1 DHFPVRARG
10 RNEPVRADSGARDRD
25 SGDRPHRVG
34 RDRPAADSGP
44 VCAPG
49 GRAAGLWRAKL
60 APAAEGQ
67 HVGGYSADLRLF
79 DPGLP
84 GNGGDLHPV
93 GEELV
98 VVPDAGRMGLQRGVR
113 RAHRLLLLL
122 LHRGDVQPSRR
133 CRQSQEVWRIYP
145 GHPSRTLYRRV
156 HRPDSFAN
164 NLGRRDLRQRG
175 VYPADPPDPALQRA
189 ILLRRHRLADRGR
202 CGARH
207 GRPDGN
213 PPADPQLRGL
223 HAARTRE
230 VAQGRL
236 GAVRL
241 VLLGP
246 PGAGKGTQARMLEK
260 RLGVPQVASGD
271 LLRAAVRNRTALG
284 QEAKRYMDKGAL
296 VPDELVFKLIGER
309 LGQPDAAGG
318 VILDGFPRTVAQAE
332 TLAAML
338 QGKGGQRL
346 DKVVAIMV
354 PDDEIVKRISGRR
367 TCKNC
372 GAMYHLIYDPP
383 RNQNLCNDCNGE
395 LYQRDDDAEDTVRM
409 RLEVYAASTRPLL
422 DHYARLGL
430 LARVDGIGSPEEI
443 QRRIL

>member
-1 DHFPVRARG
+1 
-10 RNEPVRADSGARDRD
+10 
-25 SGDRPHRVG
+25 
-34 RDRPAADSGP
+34 
-44 VCAPG
+44 
-49 GRAAGLWRAKL
+49 
-60 APAAEGQ
+60 
-67 HVGGYSADLRLF
+67 
-79 DPGLP
+79 
-84 GNGGDLHPV
+84 
-93 GEELV
+93 
-98 VVPDAGRMGLQRGVR
+98 M
-113 RAHRLLLLL
+113 
-122 LHRGDVQPSRR
+122 
-133 CRQSQEVWRIYP
+133 
-145 GHPSRTLYRRV
+145 
-156 HRPDSFAN
+156 
-164 NLGRRDLRQRG
+164 
-175 VYPADPPDPALQRA
+175 
-189 ILLRRHRLADRGR
+189 
-202 CGARH
+202 
-207 GRPDGN
+207 
-213 PPADPQLRGL
+213 
-223 HAARTRE
+223 
-230 VAQGRL
+230 
-236 GAVRL
+236 RL

-318 VILDGFPRTVAQAE
+318 FILDGFPRTVAQAE

-443 QRRIL
+443 QRRILSALDGAAGKS